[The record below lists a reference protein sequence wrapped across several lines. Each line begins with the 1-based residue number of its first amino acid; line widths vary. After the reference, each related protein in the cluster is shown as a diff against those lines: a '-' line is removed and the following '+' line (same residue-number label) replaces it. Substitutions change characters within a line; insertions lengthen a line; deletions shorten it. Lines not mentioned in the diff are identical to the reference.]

1 MKKACPH
8 CGSPNLYTPQLAE
21 TKVKCIEC
29 RETFT
34 MRFARES
41 TNSPSG
47 SPASENS
54 GLQASRS
61 HAALQGLFGTVAAS
75 FLPGFLLAVI
85 ATLAGGE
92 SFGGKLGVGGTIAVC
107 AYILVIFTVV
117 TVAAYLVG
125 LLPLLLVARARRPSH
140 AFWLAASASL
150 LTLPA
155 IATFNPVIVFFWHLT
170 AFSIACVLYHN
181 YKPKPDGVLTREVES

>member
-1 MKKACPH
+1 MKTACPH
-8 CGSPNLYTPQLAE
+8 CGSPNLYSPQLAE

-41 TNSPSG
+41 TNSQSK
-47 SPASENS
+47 SPESKDTKP
-54 GLQASRS
+54 QADRTI
-61 HAALQGLFGTVAAS
+61 AALQGLFGTVAAS
-75 FLPGFLLAVI
+75 FLGFLLAVAFI

-92 SFGGKLGVGGTIAVC
+92 DRAGELGVGGGIALC
-107 AYILVIFTVV
+107 ACVLVIFTVV

-125 LLPLLLVARARRPSH
+125 LLPLLLVARVKRPSH

-150 LTLPA
+150 FTLPA
-155 IATFNPVIVFFWHLT
+155 IWTGNPVVVFFWHLS
-170 AFSIACVLYHN
+170 AFSFACVLYS
-181 YKPKPDGVLTREVES
+181 PTREVES

>member
-41 TNSPSG
+41 TNSPSK
-47 SPASENS
+47 SPESKDTKP
-54 GLQASRS
+54 QADRTI
-61 HAALQGLFGTVAAS
+61 AALLGLFGTVVAS
-75 FLPGFLLAVI
+75 FLPGFLVVVI

-92 SFGGKLGVGGTIAVC
+92 DRAGKLGVGGTIAVC

>member
-1 MKKACPH
+1 MNSQSKPPESKD
-8 CGSPNLYTPQLAE
+8 TKPQAGR
-21 TKVKCIEC
+21 TI
-29 RETFT
+29 
-34 MRFARES
+34 
-41 TNSPSG
+41 
-47 SPASENS
+47 
-54 GLQASRS
+54 
-61 HAALQGLFGTVAAS
+61 AALLGLFGTVVAS
-75 FLPGFLLAVI
+75 FLPGFLLAAVI

-92 SFGGKLGVGGTIAVC
+92 DRAGELGVGGSIVVC

-170 AFSIACVLYHN
+170 AFSILCVLYRN
-181 YKPKPDGVLTREVES
+181 F

>member
-41 TNSPSG
+41 TNSQSK
-47 SPASENS
+47 SPESKDTKP
-54 GLQASRS
+54 QADRTI
-61 HAALQGLFGTVAAS
+61 AALLGLFGTVVAS
-75 FLPGFLLAVI
+75 FLPGFLVVVVI

-92 SFGGKLGVGGTIAVC
+92 DRAGELGVGGAIAVC

-170 AFSIACVLYHN
+170 AFSIACVLYSSLRVAA
-181 YKPKPDGVLTREVES
+181 DDSTQ